1 MAKRKRRPDDR
12 SGFKLNLG
20 KDYRSERYVMYIVN
34 TETGIL
40 QASTIDPTLT
50 DGEVSQALEDL
61 MVQLKEP
68 DSFTKLLPGQ
78 APADSQ
84 QVDLRD
90 ESKNSFIQHFI
101 LINLRA
107 AFERHGPLDAEDVIG
122 ILGVIKTSV
131 KRWSIGMHR
140 RGYLTFLEGFLGQ
153 AGVRVQ
159 QLTEEEAEE
168 LGLKDEGPHNYLKQ
182 GD

>member
-1 MAKRKRRPDDR
+1 MAKRKRKPGDRP
-12 SGFKLNLG
+12 GFKLSLS
-20 KDYRSERYVMYIVN
+20 KDYRSERYTMYIMN
-34 TETGIL
+34 AETGIL
-40 QASTIDPTLT
+40 QAATIDPTLT

-61 MVQLKEP
+61 IAQLKEP
-68 DSFTKLLPGQ
+68 DSSTKLLLSQ

-90 ESKNSFIQHFI
+90 ESKNNFIQHLV
-101 LINLRA
+101 LINLRL

-131 KRWSIGMHR
+131 KRWNIGLHR

-159 QLTEEEAEE
+159 QLTEDEAEE
-168 LGLKDEGPHNYLKQ
+168 LGLKDEGPNYPKR
-182 GD
+182 GG